1 MRGFIFVVNCFR
13 AIRRFLFLFLVCGIS
28 SFAAYD
34 SVPIL
39 PDTVF
44 VENSDA
50 VKEGMSH
57 CGEKVQSSTVDS
69 RRCRA
74 HGFYANEK
82 ADGEKN
88 EDSLFASLYGYYP
101 LSDSSLNKPNDCSDA
116 EQKENLLCEKVQSNI
131 VVSRG
136 CREEHFTLDEFVD
149 ASESEESLLARVYG
163 SEPLHDSSGIYRQWA
178 SNCKKEETRRKTGV
192 WLHAFLAGGLCT
204 AAGIGLLSI
213 DYEHTATK
221 VLGKGL
227 GWLYLV
233 SGIAFLSVDIV
244 APIVWLFKSPD
255 ERVQKYEEREKAWK
269 LRVAPAINFS
279 EPGGG
284 LLLQLGF

>member
-1 MRGFIFVVNCFR
+1 MIRLFI
-13 AIRRFLFLFLVCGIS
+13 LLFLVCGIR

-34 SVPIL
+34 LATIL
-39 PDTVF
+39 PDTVY
-44 VENSDA
+44 VEDSNA
-50 VKEGMSH
+50 VKAGNS
-57 CGEKVQSSTVDS
+57 
-69 RRCRA
+69 
-74 HGFYANEK
+74 Y
-82 ADGEKN
+82 
-88 EDSLFASLYGYYP
+88 
-101 LSDSSLNKPNDCSDA
+101 CSDDA
-116 EQKENLLCEKVQSNI
+116 QSCII
-131 VVSRG
+131 VTRG

-163 SEPLHDSSGIYRQWA
+163 SEPLQDSSGIYRQWA

>member
-1 MRGFIFVVNCFR
+1 MIRHFI
-13 AIRRFLFLFLVCGIS
+13 LLLLVCGIC

-34 SVPIL
+34 SSAIL

-44 VENSDA
+44 VEDPNVVNNGFSR
-50 VKEGMSH
+50 
-57 CGEKVQSSTVDS
+57 CGGKVHSCTKVP
-69 RRCRA
+69 RGCRA

-82 ADGEKN
+82 ADGEKS
-88 EDSLFASLYGYYP
+88 EDSLFASVYGSHS
-101 LSDSSLNKPNDCSDA
+101 LLDSSLNKPNDCSDSV
-116 EQKENLLCEKVQSNI
+116 EQDNLLCEKVQSCI

-136 CREEHFTLDEFVD
+136 CREEHFALDEFVD

-163 SEPLHDSSGIYRQWA
+163 SEPLQDSSQIYRQWA
-178 SNCKKEETRRKTGV
+178 SSCKKEETRKKTST
-192 WLHAFLAGGLCT
+192 WLYAFLAGGLCT
-204 AAGIGLLSI
+204 AAGIGLFHI
-213 DYEHTATK
+213 DYEHSATK

-227 GWLYLV
+227 GGVFLV
-233 SGIAFLSVDIV
+233 TGIAFLSVDIV

-255 ERVQKYEEREKAWK
+255 ERVQKYEERENAWK

-284 LLLQLGF
+284 LMLLLGF

>member
-1 MRGFIFVVNCFR
+1 MIRHFI
-13 AIRRFLFLFLVCGIS
+13 LLLLVCGIC

-34 SVPIL
+34 SSAIL

-44 VENSDA
+44 VEDSNVVNNGFSR
-50 VKEGMSH
+50 
-57 CGEKVQSSTVDS
+57 CGGKVQSCTKVS
-69 RRCRA
+69 RGCQA

-82 ADGEKN
+82 ADGEKP
-88 EDSLFASLYGYYP
+88 EDSLFASVYGSHS
-101 LSDSSLNKPNDCSDA
+101 LLDSSLNKPNDCSDSV
-116 EQKENLLCEKVQSNI
+116 EQDNLLCEKVQSCI

-163 SEPLHDSSGIYRQWA
+163 SEPLQDSSGIYRQWA

>member
-1 MRGFIFVVNCFR
+1 MFVVNCFR

-34 SVPIL
+34 FASIL

-88 EDSLFASLYGYYP
+88 EDSLFASVYGSYSLP
-101 LSDSSLNKPNDCSDA
+101 DSSLNKPNDCSDA
-116 EQKENLLCEKVQSNI
+116 E
-131 VVSRG
+131 
-136 CREEHFTLDEFVD
+136 
-149 ASESEESLLARVYG
+149 
-163 SEPLHDSSGIYRQWA
+163 P
-178 SNCKKEETRRKTGV
+178 
-192 WLHAFLAGGLCT
+192 
-204 AAGIGLLSI
+204 
-213 DYEHTATK
+213 
-221 VLGKGL
+221 
-227 GWLYLV
+227 
-233 SGIAFLSVDIV
+233 
-244 APIVWLFKSPD
+244 
-255 ERVQKYEEREKAWK
+255 
-269 LRVAPAINFS
+269 
-279 EPGGG
+279 
-284 LLLQLGF
+284 

>member
-1 MRGFIFVVNCFR
+1 MIRHFI
-13 AIRRFLFLFLVCGIS
+13 LLLLVCGIR

-34 SVPIL
+34 FASIL

-44 VENSDA
+44 VEDPNVVNNGFSR
-50 VKEGMSH
+50 
-57 CGEKVQSSTVDS
+57 CGGKVHSCTKVP
-69 RRCRA
+69 RGCRA

-163 SEPLHDSSGIYRQWA
+163 SEPLQDSSGIYRQWA

-244 APIVWLFKSPD
+244 APIVWLFKSPS
-255 ERVQKYEEREKAWK
+255 ERVQKYEERENAWK

-284 LLLQLGF
+284 LMLLLGF

>member
-1 MRGFIFVVNCFR
+1 MFVVDCFR
-13 AIRRFLFLFLVCGIS
+13 AIRLFILLLLVCGIR

-34 SVPIL
+34 PAPAPIL

-88 EDSLFASLYGYYP
+88 EDSLFASVYGSYS

-136 CREEHFTLDEFVD
+136 CREEHFTLNEFVD
-149 ASESEESLLARVYG
+149 PSESEESLLARVYG
-163 SEPLHDSSGIYRQWA
+163 SEPLQDSSGIYRQWA

-227 GWLYLV
+227 GLLYLAT
-233 SGIAFLSVDIV
+233 GIAFLSIDIV
-244 APIVWLFKSPD
+244 APIVWLFKSPS
-255 ERVQKYEEREKAWK
+255 ERVQKYEERENAWK

-284 LLLQLGF
+284 LMLQLGF

>member
-1 MRGFIFVVNCFR
+1 MIRLFI
-13 AIRRFLFLFLVCGIS
+13 LLFLVCGIS

-34 SVPIL
+34 SSAIL

-44 VENSDA
+44 VEDSNVVNNGFSR
-50 VKEGMSH
+50 
-57 CGEKVQSSTVDS
+57 CGGKVQSCTKVS
-69 RRCRA
+69 RGCRA

-82 ADGEKN
+82 ADGEKS
-88 EDSLFASLYGYYP
+88 EDSLFASVYGSHS
-101 LSDSSLNKPNDCSDA
+101 LLDSSLNKPNDCSDSV
-116 EQKENLLCEKVQSNI
+116 EQDNLLCEKVQSCI

-163 SEPLHDSSGIYRQWA
+163 SEPLQDSSGIYRQWA

-221 VLGKGL
+221 VLGKGF
-227 GWLYLV
+227 GWFYLV

>member
-1 MRGFIFVVNCFR
+1 MRGFMFVVDCFK
-13 AIRRFLFLFLVCGIS
+13 AIRLFILLLLVCGIR

-34 SVPIL
+34 SAPIL

-57 CGEKVQSSTVDS
+57 CGEKVQSSIVDS

-88 EDSLFASLYGYYP
+88 EDSLFASLYGSYS

-163 SEPLHDSSGIYRQWA
+163 SEPLQDSSGIYRQWA

-192 WLHAFLAGGLCT
+192 WLYAFFLGGLGT

-227 GWLYLV
+227 GLLYLAT
-233 SGIAFLSVDIV
+233 GIAFLSIDIV

-255 ERVQKYEEREKAWK
+255 ERVQKYEERENAWK
-269 LRVAPAINFS
+269 LRVAPSINFS

-284 LLLQLGF
+284 LMLQLGF

>member
-1 MRGFIFVVNCFR
+1 VIRHFI
-13 AIRRFLFLFLVCGIS
+13 LLLLVCGIC

-34 SVPIL
+34 SSAIL

-44 VENSDA
+44 VEDSKVVNNGFSR
-50 VKEGMSH
+50 
-57 CGEKVQSSTVDS
+57 CGGKVQSCTKVS
-69 RRCRA
+69 RGCRA

-82 ADGEKN
+82 ADGEKS
-88 EDSLFASLYGYYP
+88 EDFLFASVYGSHS
-101 LSDSSLNKPNDCSDA
+101 LLDSSLNKPNDCSDA

-163 SEPLHDSSGIYRQWA
+163 SEPLQDSSGIYRQWA

-244 APIVWLFKSPD
+244 APIVWLFKSPS
-255 ERVQKYEEREKAWK
+255 ERVQKYEERENAWK